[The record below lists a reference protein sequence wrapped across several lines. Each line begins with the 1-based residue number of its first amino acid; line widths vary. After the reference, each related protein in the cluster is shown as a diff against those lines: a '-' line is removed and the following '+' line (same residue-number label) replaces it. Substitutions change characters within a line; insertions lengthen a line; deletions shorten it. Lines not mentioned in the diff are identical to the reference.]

1 MKLIKELFRENKKEL
16 EEKIKEAEATIV
28 ESKKKLDR
36 LNEYGG
42 KSGNRSYS
50 KNLHHKRIWKY
61 LIILLAIIIAVWI
74 YSSFNEDRY
83 DYSCAEKSHC
93 LECNVSI
100 KCVELREIDFS
111 HQRFYLTIENNL
123 NHSAKCVATLKLTDE
138 NGSILLEKVHS
149 AGTFK
154 PLEEKVLTIPLD
166 FPEGD
171 INFSIL
177 PECDWNI

>member
-1 MKLIKELFRENKKEL
+1 MKLIKNLFRENKKEL

-36 LNEYGG
+36 LNASGK

-50 KNLHHKRIWKY
+50 KNLHHKRFWKY
-61 LIILLAIIIAVWI
+61 LITLLAITIAVWI
-74 YSSFNEDRY
+74 YSSVNANSY
-83 DYSCAEKSHC
+83 NYSCTEKSHC

-111 HQRFYLTIENNL
+111 HQRFYLTIENKL
-123 NHSAKCVATLKLTDE
+123 NHSAKCMATLKLTDE
-138 NGSILLEKVHS
+138 NESILLEKEYG

-154 PLEEKVLTIPLD
+154 PFEEKVLTIPMD
-166 FPEGD
+166 FPNGN
-171 INFSIL
+171 ISFSIH